1 MKVQIV
7 AGLLAVLVLAG
18 CQSRYNPG
26 NWGWFSNSTGEPS
39 LAPNKGYPI
48 DADPRPLVSQV
59 VSMQVDQVP
68 GGAVV
73 TAVGLPP
80 RQGYWGADLISTYKS
95 EAGRIAPKDGVIQ
108 LEFRVVPPKRQTN
121 AVNQASRELS
131 AGAFISDQ
139 SLRGVRQIRVIGQN
153 NQRTSSR

>member
-7 AGLLAVLVLAG
+7 AGLVAVLVLAG

-26 NWGWFSNSTGEPS
+26 NWGWFSNSSDTPT
-39 LAPNKGYPI
+39 LAPNKGYPS
-48 DADPRPLVSQV
+48 DVDPRPLVSQV
-59 VSMQVDQVP
+59 VEMQVDQVP

-80 RQGYWGADLISTYKS
+80 RQGYWAADLVSTYKS
-95 EAGRIAPKDGVIQ
+95 EAGKIASKDGVIQ
-108 LEFRVVPPKRQTN
+108 LEFRVVPPRQQTN
-121 AVNQASRELS
+121 VVNTASRELT

-139 SLRGVRQIRVIGQN
+139 SLGGVRQIRVIGQN